1 MPNTP
6 KKKGKIEKPAHYL
19 TDSELAEINF
29 SPYFMEKDRR
39 AKEFLKNHPIPKEFL
54 KNK

>member
-6 KKKGKIEKPAHYL
+6 KKGKIVKPENYL
-19 TDSELAEINF
+19 TDSEVDKINF
-29 SPYFMEKDRR
+29 SPYFMEKDRKAR
-39 AKEFLKNHPIPKEFL
+39 EFLKNHPIPKEFL